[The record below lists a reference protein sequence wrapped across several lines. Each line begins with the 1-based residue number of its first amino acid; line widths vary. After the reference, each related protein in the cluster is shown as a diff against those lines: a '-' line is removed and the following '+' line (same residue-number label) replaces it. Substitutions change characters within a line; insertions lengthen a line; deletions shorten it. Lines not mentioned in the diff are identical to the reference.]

1 MLRWRIEEVELGGSF
16 LLKGNLGISVR
27 QKYNRGAGISMLGLR
42 GDKIST
48 ADLGI
53 NQGWDPEKYH
63 GLECSIISI
72 DSNITDNI
80 IRKFI
85 NV

>member
-1 MLRWRIEEVELGGSF
+1 
-16 LLKGNLGISVR
+16 
-27 QKYNRGAGISMLGLR
+27 MLGLR

-48 ADLGI
+48 VHLGI

-72 DSNITDNI
+72 DSNITDSI